1 MKNEQPEKNGPLG
14 ARDFPETRWS
24 IVVDAAD
31 LDSPERTQ
39 ALESLIEAYLP
50 ALRAHLILRRKL
62 QPDAVEDFIQ
72 DFVLKKILEQNVVAK
87 ADNDR
92 GRFRSFMLKTLDNF
106 VRDYFRSAKPHGQMQ
121 EFADEAAPEHSEE
134 TPSVFEATWARQVF
148 SNAVNRF
155 KEDCDSTSND
165 SRWLLFRERLL
176 VPVASGKEPSDY
188 VELAKKCNFESPK
201 QARNAMVGAKRG
213 FDKAL
218 HSVVQDYVLDDALV
232 ASEIEDLHRI
242 LRNSDILDEAV
253 SGFVPLNQEL
263 NLTQECFQSVQI
275 AGILEM
281 NKQTKE
287 WTDQELARMWKEILD
302 TTFEKLNLSEACQK
316 VDSSLRP
323 SQSRIRD
330 VLFAAKPSL
339 KILDLLRSYAKAEY
353 GESAEI
359 EDFPCYFVLYTTSI
373 AAAVYKHQQT
383 LSSLPVQKLKLNFKW
398 ASEFSW
404 IDPETHEY
412 LEIARR
418 VV

>member
-1 MKNEQPEKNGPLG
+1 MKNEQSNKNGLIG

-31 LDSPERTQ
+31 LNSPERTD

-62 QPDAVEDFIQ
+62 QPDLVEDFVQ

-87 ADNDR
+87 ADTDR
-92 GRFRSFMLKTLDNF
+92 GRFRSFLLKTLDNF
-106 VRDYFRSAKPHGQMQ
+106 VRDYFRSVKPQDQMQ
-121 EFADEAAPEHSEE
+121 EFADEAAPEDDKEA
-134 TPSVFEATWARQVF
+134 PSIFEATWARQVF
-148 SNAVNRF
+148 CNAVNRF
-155 KEDCDSTSND
+155 KDDCDNTGND

-176 VPVASGKEPSDY
+176 VPVVSGDETSDY
-188 VELAKKCNFESPK
+188 VELAKKCNYENPK

-218 HSVVQDYVLDDALV
+218 QSVVQDYVLNEAMV

-253 SGFVPLNQEL
+253 SDFVPFNQDL
-263 NLTQECFQSVQI
+263 NLDQECFQSVQI
-275 AGILEM
+275 AGILKM
-281 NKQTKE
+281 NQQSEK
-287 WTDQELARMWKEILD
+287 WTPQELGRMWNEILD
-302 TTFEKLNLSEACQK
+302 TTFEKLDLSEDCRK
-316 VDSSLRP
+316 HDPSLKP
-323 SQSRIRD
+323 AQTKIRD
-330 VLFAAKPSL
+330 VLFSAKPSL
-339 KILDLLRSYAKAEY
+339 KILDLLRGYAKAEY
-353 GESAEI
+353 GESTKI
-359 EDFPCYFVLYTTSI
+359 EDFPCYFVLYMTSI

-383 LSSLPVQKLKLNFKW
+383 LSSLPVQKLKSNFKW
-398 ASEFSW
+398 AAEFPW
-404 IDPETHEY
+404 IDPQTHEY